1 MALQKLDC
9 GESLWNILEVVLT
22 SKYEKS
28 LNLEVNNSNLDKNAF
43 MGQVLRFQRY
53 ACCLSYI

>member
-9 GESLWNILEVVLT
+9 GEGLWNILEVVLT

-28 LNLEVNNSNLDKNAF
+28 LDLEVNNSNLNKNAF
-43 MGQVLRFQRY
+43 IGQVLRFQRY
-53 ACCLSYI
+53 AICLSYI